1 MTTLIINKV
10 LIILLVMSILNI
22 IRHSFFIIQ
31 IWIKE
36 DSNKYM
42 ITTPNLIVL
51 GLSIAYIVSTLFLGL
66 TI

>member
-51 GLSIAYIVSTLFLGL
+51 GLS
-66 TI
+66 